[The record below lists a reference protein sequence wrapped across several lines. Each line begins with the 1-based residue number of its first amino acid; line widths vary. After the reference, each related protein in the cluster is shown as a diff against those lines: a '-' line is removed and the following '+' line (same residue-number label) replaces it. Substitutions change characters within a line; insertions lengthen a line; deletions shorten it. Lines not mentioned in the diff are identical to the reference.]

1 MEKYEAVFDSI
12 IDTFL
17 EENFGPYANKIDS
30 NTFLNALIVSGWK
43 YFDLNQ
49 LNELF
54 ALKYEQMVQ
63 QGLFED
69 LAAIEENTEDEDD
82 FFSLKPTVIFED
94 N

>member
-1 MEKYEAVFDSI
+1 MFDSI

>member
-1 MEKYEAVFDSI
+1 MFDSI

-63 QGLFED
+63 
-69 LAAIEENTEDEDD
+69 
-82 FFSLKPTVIFED
+82 
-94 N
+94 